1 MKTIG
6 ITGGV
11 GCGKSRILE
20 YIRENYNCKI
30 ITADDVANEIKEPG
44 EVCYQPLID
53 LLGKEILGKDKRID
67 KKKMAAKI
75 FADESL
81 LLRVNDIIHP
91 AVKDYILEY
100 KKTEKEKGKIDYLFI
115 EAALLI
121 ECGYNAH
128 VDEMW
133 YIYTKEEVRRERLK
147 SSRGYSDEKIDSIM
161 AAQLSEEDY
170 KKGSDKCIDNS
181 AGFENT
187 VKQIRK
193 LLG

>member
-20 YIRENYNCKI
+20 YIKENYNCRI
-30 ITADDVANEIKEPG
+30 ITADDVANKIKEPG

-53 LLGKEILGKDKRID
+53 LLGKDILGKDKWID
-67 KKKMAAKI
+67 KKKMASKI

-81 LLRVNDIIHP
+81 LKKVNDIIHP
-91 AVKDYILEY
+91 AVKDKILSI
-100 KKTEKEKGKIDYLFI
+100 KKTEAKKGKIDYLFI

-121 ECGYNAH
+121 ECGYNAY

-133 YIYTKEEVRRERLK
+133 YIYTKESVRRERLK
-147 SSRGYSDEKIDSIM
+147 ISRGYSDEKIDSIM
-161 AAQLSEEDY
+161 AAQLSEEGFRN
-170 KKGSDKCIDNS
+170 GSDKCIDNS
-181 AGFENT
+181 LSFENT
-187 VKQIRK
+187 VKQIK
-193 LLG
+193 ELLG

>member
-1 MKTIG
+1 
-6 ITGGV
+6 
-11 GCGKSRILE
+11 
-20 YIRENYNCKI
+20 
-30 ITADDVANEIKEPG
+30 
-44 EVCYQPLID
+44 
-53 LLGKEILGKDKRID
+53 
-67 KKKMAAKI
+67 
-75 FADESL
+75 
-81 LLRVNDIIHP
+81 
-91 AVKDYILEY
+91 LEY

-161 AAQLSEEDY
+161 AAQLSEEDF